1 MPPGVPWYI
10 WCSVLAVTS
19 AMIGVHWD
27 ISWHRSI
34 GRDTFWT
41 APHLAIYLGGV
52 LAGLSSGFLILTAS
66 FGNGRHREAAV
77 SLWGFRGPL
86 GAFIAAWGGIA
97 MLTSAPFDDWWHN
110 AYGLNVKI
118 LSPPHMILA
127 LGMHAASL
135 GALILTLGAMN
146 RATGALRQRLHR
158 VFLYLGGVIVVFL
171 LVLSM
176 EYIFRIYMHSAIF
189 YRTVCLTV
197 PMVLVAVSRASGDR
211 WAASKIVLVYSLVL
225 AGLLWILPLFP
236 AEPKLGP
243 VYLKITNFIPPE
255 FPLLLL
261 APAAVLDL
269 WWTRTGET
277 WTGWRQ
283 AAASGILFL
292 VTFVAVQWPFAS
304 FLMTPAARNRFFG
317 AIYFGYNTAPTSYYY
332 RHLFFR
338 FEPGAA
344 QFWLGMTIALLLAIL
359 TLRLGLGWGNWMRR
373 VRR

>member
-1 MPPGVPWYI
+1 
-10 WCSVLAVTS
+10 
-19 AMIGVHWD
+19 MI
-27 ISWHRSI
+27 
-34 GRDTFWT
+34 
-41 APHLAIYLGGV
+41 
-52 LAGLSSGFLILTAS
+52 
-66 FGNGRHREAAV
+66 
-77 SLWGFRGPL
+77 
-86 GAFIAAWGGIA
+86 
-97 MLTSAPFDDWWHN
+97 TSAPFDDWWHN
-110 AYGLNVKI
+110 AYGLDVKI

-197 PMVLVAVSRASGDR
+197 PMVLIAVSRASGDR